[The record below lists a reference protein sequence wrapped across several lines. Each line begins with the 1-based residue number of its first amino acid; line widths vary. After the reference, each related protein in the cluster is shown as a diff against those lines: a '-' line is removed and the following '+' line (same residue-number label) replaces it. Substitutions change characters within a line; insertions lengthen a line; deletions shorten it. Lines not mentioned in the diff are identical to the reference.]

1 MRFVATTPAGFSDL
15 LAAELKSFGATACNE
30 GPAHVAF
37 SAPLAVAYRALLW
50 SRVASRIL
58 LPLAEF
64 EVNDPDDVYAAARAV
79 PWHEHMDVRESFAV
93 HAATHGGVLTHS
105 RYAALRVKDAVCDHF
120 RDRSGERP
128 LVDTAEPGLR
138 LYLHVERQ
146 AASLG
151 IDLAGEGLHRRGYR
165 DRSGPAPVKE
175 NLAAALLLRCGW
187 REGSHP
193 AFVDLMCGTGT
204 FLIEA
209 ACIALDHAP
218 GLLRDRWG
226 HAGWLAHDRALWRE
240 LTEEARSRAASGR
253 GRDLALLGRDHDPRA
268 IEATRLN
275 LQAAGLLARTRL
287 ERADITQ
294 PCTVPTATGLVF
306 ANPPYGERL
315 GEAGEVEALYRALG
329 ERLKADFNGWQAG
342 VLLAGP
348 GLGHALGLRARRV
361 NRFHNGDLDCQLLRI
376 DVDPRWY
383 REVRGELG
391 ADRGGVTGRGRGVP
405 DAAGDPAQQGQT
417 ELTPAP
423 VELTAGARM
432 FANRI
437 ARNLKQLGAWAAQ
450 AGVDCWR
457 LYDADMPEYA
467 VAVDLYH
474 GERRWAVV
482 QEYAA
487 PPSVDPARAAARLAE
502 VMTALPGALAVP
514 ARAVFLK
521 RRERQRGEAQY
532 SRLAR
537 HDEYHVVQEGPARLA
552 VNFTD
557 YLDTGLFLDHRITRA
572 RVAALARGRHFL
584 NLYAYT
590 GVATVQAAL
599 AGALTTTS
607 VDLSARYLDWIE
619 RNLHLNGLGGPAHR
633 LVEAD
638 CLEWLTSEAQ
648 GRRRWGVIFLDPP
661 TFSNSRRMQGTLDV
675 QRDHVTLIERAMQ
688 LLEPNGVLVF
698 SNNFRRFRL
707 DAAALHG
714 YGIEDISAATIPP
727 DFQRNPRI
735 HRCWEI
741 RWPEGAARSDRPV
754 PRARR

>member
-1 MRFVATTPAGFSDL
+1 LNAHSRPAPREDLRFVATTPVGFSDL
-15 LAAELKSFGATACNE
+15 LATELKTFGASSCTE
-30 GPAHVAF
+30 GPAHVVF
-37 SAPLAVAYRALLW
+37 TAPLAVAYRALLW

-64 EVNDPDDVYAAARAV
+64 DVNDPDDLYAGARSV
-79 PWHEHMDVRESFAV
+79 PWHEHLDVRESFAV
-93 HAATHGGVLTHS
+93 HAATRGGVLTHS
-105 RYAALRVKDAVCDHF
+105 HYAALRLKDAVCDHF

-138 LYLHVERQ
+138 LYLHVERHSV
-146 AASLG
+146 SLG

-175 NLAAALLLRCGW
+175 NLAAGLLLRCAW
-187 REGSHP
+187 P
-193 AFVDLMCGTGT
+193 QTAPAAFVDLMCGTGT

-209 ACIALDHAP
+209 AFIALDHAP
-218 GLLRDRWG
+218 GLLRERWG
-226 HAGWLAHDRALWRE
+226 FAGWLAHDRRLWRE
-240 LTEEARSRAASGR
+240 LQEEAQARAAAGRSRE
-253 GRDLALLGRDHDPRA
+253 LHLLGRDHDPRA

-275 LQAAGLLARTRL
+275 LRAAGLEARTRL
-287 ERADITQ
+287 ERAELTQ
-294 PCTVPTATGLVF
+294 PCTPPAATGLVF

-315 GEAGEVEALYRALG
+315 GGAAEVEGIYRALG
-329 ERLKADFNGWQAG
+329 ERLRADFSGWRAG
-342 VLLAGP
+342 VLLAGA

-361 NRFHNGDLDCQLLRI
+361 NRFHNGDLECQLLRI
-376 DVDPRWY
+376 DVEPRWF

-391 ADRGGVTGRGRGVP
+391 VIPGT
-405 DAAGDPAQQGQT
+405 AATASESP
-417 ELTPAP
+417 P
-423 VELTAGARM
+423 VELTPGGQM
-432 FANRI
+432 FANRV
-437 ARNLKQLGAWAAQ
+437 AKNLKQLGAWARQ

-457 LYDADMPEYA
+457 VYDADMPEYA

-487 PPSVDPARAAARLAE
+487 PPSIDAARAAQRLTEA
-502 VMTALPGALAVP
+502 MAALPGTLGIP
-514 ARAVFLK
+514 AGDIFLK
-521 RRERQRGEAQY
+521 RRERQRGDAQY
-532 SRLAR
+532 QRLER
-537 HDEYHVVQEGPARLA
+537 RDEYHVVQEGPARIA

-557 YLDTGLFLDHRITRA
+557 YLDTGLFLDHRSTRA
-572 RVAALARGRHFL
+572 RVAELARGRHFL

-590 GVATVQAAL
+590 GVATVQAAI

-607 VDLSARYLDWIE
+607 VDLSGRYLDWIE

-638 CLEWLTSEAQ
+638 CTEWLAAEAQ

-675 QRDHVTLIERAMQ
+675 QRDHVALIEAAML
-688 LLEPNGVLVF
+688 LLERDGVLVF

-707 DAAALHG
+707 DAEALAD
-714 YGIEDISAATIPP
+714 YRFEDISAATIPF

-741 RWPEGAARSDRPV
+741 RWPRGDS
-754 PRARR
+754 